1 MDTFYYSSP
10 VGILELK
17 SDNNQIT
24 QLLFKDS
31 AGVSSEVLSDVM
43 KECIHQLDEYFAGQR
58 QNFSVPLSPE
68 GTDFQKSVWDA
79 LLTIP
84 YGQTISYKQLAERVQ
99 NPKACRAVGTANGRN
114 PIAIIIPCHR
124 VIAANGTLGGYAGGL
139 DLKTTLLKLEGID
152 RF

>member
-31 AGVSSEVLSDVM
+31 SGVSSEVLSDVM

-58 QNFSVPLSPE
+58 QDFSLPLSPE

-79 LLTIP
+79 LQTIP

-139 DLKTTLLKLEGID
+139 DVKTTLLKLEGID